1 MSKEKFYNIIISP
14 AITEKAT
21 LASEH
26 NTIVFNVA
34 PNATKPEMRACSM

>member
-1 MSKEKFYNIIISP
+1 MSKEHWYDIIKSP

-26 NTIVFNVA
+26 NQVVFNVA
-34 PNATKPEMRACSM
+34 QHRHEA